1 MQLRSGYAGSRVL
14 LAEDEPIAREIM
26 CCLLEDVG
34 FLVDLA
40 ADGRQAVEL
49 ARRNPYELILM
60 DIQMPEL
67 DGIEATRAIRSMG
80 ANAMNCHIPILAMTA
95 IAFNEDRQRYIDAG
109 VNDHI
114 TKPVHPG
121 KLYETLLAWLSCPP
135 RLTPTQLLAVIGASC
150 PF

>member
-80 ANAMNCHIPILAMTA
+80 
-95 IAFNEDRQRYIDAG
+95 